1 MQAAST
7 KEPKLAHDQLLSN
20 ILDAHSAKEGK
31 LLPILHAIQDQLG
44 YIPENLIT
52 PLATAINQTSAEV
65 YGVISFYKHFRLQPC
80 GDVHI
85 EFCQAEACQARG
97 ATQFEQEAT
106 EWLHTH
112 FPNASYEPVYCLGLC
127 AQGPAAMIN
136 QQVHA
141 RLTLDKL
148 KAKVE
153 ALQAQLEGVA
163 RCKA

>member
-1 MQAAST
+1 MQPAST
-7 KEPKLAHDQLLSN
+7 HEPMQYRSQLLKN
-20 ILDAHSAKEGK
+20 ILEEHSAKEGK
-31 LLPILHAIQDQLG
+31 LLPILHDIQDQLG

-52 PLATAINQTSAEV
+52 PLATAINQTSAEI

-80 GDVHI
+80 GDIHI

-97 ATQFEQEAT
+97 AAQLEQDVKD
-106 EWLHTH
+106 WLRTH
-112 FPNASYEPVYCLGLC
+112 CPDASYEPVYCLGLC

-148 KAKVE
+148 KTKVK
-153 ALQAQLEGVA
+153 GVVT
-163 RCKA
+163 CKV

>member
-7 KEPKLAHDQLLSN
+7 EDPKLAQEQLLSN

-44 YIPENLIT
+44 YIPESLIT
-52 PLATAINQTSAEV
+52 PLATAINQASAEV

-97 ATQFEQEAT
+97 ATKLEQEVKD
-106 EWLHTH
+106 WLEADY
-112 FPNASYEPVYCLGLC
+112 PNASYEPVYCLGLC

-141 RLTLDKL
+141 RLTFDKL

-153 ALQAQLEGVA
+153 ALQVQLEGVA
-163 RCKA
+163 TCKA